1 MAKKKFKKKKKGI
14 MRNYRIKPRKIRI
27 GHRM

>member
-1 MAKKKFKKKKKGI
+1 MAKKNKKKKKGI
-14 MRNYRIKPRKIRI
+14 MRNYKIKPRKIRI